1 MVKQSGLGKGFGSL
15 LPSDFDESI
24 LLDKDER
31 VQKILIQDIIAD
43 PNQPRKSFDPSAI
56 DELASSIK
64 TYGILQPL
72 VVIQS
77 DDKYIIVAGERRF
90 RAAKKA
96 GLENV
101 PALVRSLEELE
112 RLELSLIENV
122 QRVDLS
128 PLEQAKSIARLNQQF
143 SLTFQEIAKRLGKAH
158 TTVVNTTRLLQL
170 PDFAI
175 QALETGKISEGHAR
189 SVLALKELPDRQ
201 RDLVNHI
208 VKDGWSVRRAEQY
221 VQDVKASTQSNKKS
235 VSVLPDHPLAKSIS
249 TQHKA
254 KVRIQETKKGGKIQ
268 LTFDTKD
275 DLDSFLKRIS

>member
-31 VQKILIQDIIAD
+31 VQKILIHDIIPD
-43 PNQPRKSFDPSAI
+43 PDQPRKTFDLSAI

-72 VVIQS
+72 VVIQNG
-77 DDKYIIVAGERRF
+77 DKYIIVAGERRF

-96 GLENV
+96 GLKNV

-143 SLTFQEIAKRLGKAH
+143 SMTLQDIAKRLGKAH

-175 QALETGKISEGHAR
+175 QALESGKISEGHAR
-189 SVLALKELPDRQ
+189 SVLALKELPDKQ

-208 VKDGWSVRRAEQY
+208 IKDGWSVRRAEQY
-221 VQDVKASTQSNKKS
+221 VQDVKAGGLTSKKPIST
-235 VSVLPDHPLAKSIS
+235 LPNHPLAESIAK
-249 TQHKA
+249 QNKA

-268 LTFDTKD
+268 LTFTTKD
-275 DLDSFLKRIS
+275 DLNSFLDRIS